1 MHLGL
6 PNLADLA
13 PILWA
18 KWGNVFL
25 ETLRQEALDAEDGLA
40 FRAVNSQ
47 AGIRTLLV
55 VCTIARAQIR
65 TAEDSL
71 SLGAVARPVDWERYS
86 AAEIVLK
93 TDKASGLSHQEQR
106 DDSGRTA
113 LVLCA
118 TRPASV
124 QTLERVFDL
133 PE

>member
-6 PNLADLA
+6 PNLAELA

-25 ETLRQEALDAEDGLA
+25 ETLRQEARDAEDGLA
-40 FRAVNSQ
+40 FRAVNNQ
-47 AGIRTLLV
+47 AGVRTLLV
-55 VCTIARAQIR
+55 VCTTDPAQIR
-65 TAEDSL
+65 TAEGTL
-71 SLGAVARPVDWERYS
+71 SLGTVARPVDWGQYS

-93 TDKASGLSHQEQR
+93 TDKGRGLSHQEQR
-106 DDSGRTA
+106 DGNGRTA

-118 TRPASV
+118 TRPDSV

-133 PE
+133 PD

>member
-25 ETLRQEALDAEDGLA
+25 ETLRQEARDAADGLA
-40 FRAVNSQ
+40 FRAVNDQ
-47 AGIRTLLV
+47 EGVRTLLV
-55 VCTIARAQIR
+55 VCTTDRAQIR
-65 TAEDSL
+65 TAEEAL
-71 SLGAVARPVDWERYS
+71 SLGAVTRPVDWGHYS
-86 AAEIVLK
+86 VAEIVLK
-93 TDKASGLSHQEQR
+93 TDKGSGLSHQEQR
-106 DDSGRTA
+106 DSNGRTA

-124 QTLERVFDL
+124 QKLEGLFDL